1 MAGPGVLLVLLG
13 AVVGIV
19 LLVLLVMYVV
29 VPLFKG
35 IGWLIGHVF
44 AFIGGEIR
52 DALRLIGALV
62 TAVVFAFLVI
72 ANVVIGR
79 WSAAAHFGRAIQGEM
94 GAGGACIYRVLV
106 GHPARFLCLNSLVDG
121 LERRLPEVVAAAPTA
136 DTPSRRTGKFEG
148 YVIVGSLPGGG
159 SGGKLYVAEPDEIR
173 RAAFARQGIDDV
185 DQVVIKSFSLH
196 DGSSLPQI
204 VRESRA
210 LDAAKKLGLVLDHEL
225 TPDRFYYVMR
235 FVPGEPLSL
244 VTQKLHGR
252 APAEGLSNAQ
262 LHEVLGYLGSLLGT
276 LDRYH
281 RGGLWHKDVKP
292 DNIIVHGREAHL
304 VDFGLLTPIRSAMT
318 LTTHGTEY
326 FRDPE
331 LVRMALRGV
340 KVHQVDGA
348 KFDVYAAGAVLYA
361 VVENSFPAHGAL
373 SQISRRCPEAVRWI
387 VRRAMAD
394 YDKRYPTAA
403 TMLEDVRFVAAAAD
417 PFAVRP
423 AELPSMRGVE
433 GDARHAVQRE
443 EEELVFAGAVAAS
456 HARHPR
462 PDAPPG
468 FAPPPPQPTPTQRRS
483 RPRVRVTNWWS
494 GEYVV
499 SPEEPVRAAGTPRP
513 RQAPR
518 PARPRVRRAPAQ
530 QQLASARAR
539 VEAARSRAARRIG
552 GRAPAAE
559 QARFNN
565 GVNPGVAI
573 ALFLFLAVCVAFALL
588 FVAPGSISQQIQRRV
603 MANASGAAGT
613 LPIPAE
619 LPPLPALT
627 PSPISNG
634 RVLVVSDL
642 LPPLD
647 DDTRT
652 RLDAVLGAL
661 GATGLDL
668 RGAAPGAETDSEA
681 ITADLDLAAAV
692 RLARGQAPLDSPDAA
707 AAIETWLAASPE
719 ADAVLWL
726 TPATDGSRQ
735 GPLARLFVAPR
746 GEDWT
751 AWSRSALDTINA
763 ILTR

>member
-29 VPLFKG
+29 VPIFKG
-35 IGWLIGHVF
+35 FGWLVRHVF

-79 WSAAAHFGRAIQGEM
+79 WSAAAHFGRAIQAEM
-94 GAGGACIYRVLV
+94 GAGGSCIYRILV

-121 LERRLPEVVAAAPTA
+121 LERRLPEVVAASPTA

-173 RAAFARQGIDDV
+173 RAAFARQGIEDV
-185 DQVVIKSFSLH
+185 DQVVIKSFSLQ

-225 TPDRFYYVMR
+225 TPERFYYVMR

-244 VTQKLHGR
+244 VTQKLHAR
-252 APAEGLSNAQ
+252 APAEGLTNAQ
-262 LHEVLGYLGSLLGT
+262 LHEALGYLASLLGT

-387 VRRAMAD
+387 VRRSMAD

-403 TMLEDVRFVAAAAD
+403 AMLDDIRFVAAAPD

-423 AELPSMRGVE
+423 ADLPSMRGVE
-433 GDARHAVQRE
+433 GDAQQAIRHE

-456 HARHPR
+456 HSRHAR
-462 PDAPPG
+462 PDAAPAFTPTPP
-468 FAPPPPQPTPTQRRS
+468 APPQRRL
-483 RPRVRVTNWWS
+483 RPRLRVTNWWS

-499 SPEEPVRAAGTPRP
+499 SPDEPVRAAGTPRP
-513 RQAPR
+513 RPPQR
-518 PARPRVRRAPAQ
+518 PARPRVQRAPAQ

-539 VEAARSRAARRIG
+539 VEAARTRAAKRIG
-552 GRAPAAE
+552 ARPPASAP
-559 QARFNN
+559 ARFNN
-565 GVNPGVAI
+565 GINPGVAV
-573 ALFLFLAVCVAFALL
+573 ALFLFLAACVGLAAIIIGYAANKRTFAW
-588 FVAPGSISQQIQRRV
+588 
-603 MANASGAAGT
+603 ASGVADAV
-613 LPIPAE
+613 PARF
-619 LPPLPALT
+619 PHR
-627 PSPISNG
+627 PSLRCRRSPRLRRHPT
-634 RVLVVSDL
+634 RVLVCS
-642 LPPLD
+642 
-647 DDTRT
+647 
-652 RLDAVLGAL
+652 
-661 GATGLDL
+661 
-668 RGAAPGAETDSEA
+668 S
-681 ITADLDLAAAV
+681 
-692 RLARGQAPLDSPDAA
+692 
-707 AAIETWLAASPE
+707 
-719 ADAVLWL
+719 
-726 TPATDGSRQ
+726 
-735 GPLARLFVAPR
+735 
-746 GEDWT
+746 
-751 AWSRSALDTINA
+751 
-763 ILTR
+763 

>member
-29 VPLFKG
+29 VPLFKSV
-35 IGWLIGHVF
+35 GWLVRHVF

-79 WSAAAHFGRAIQGEM
+79 WSAAAHFGRAIQAEL
-94 GAGGACIYRVLV
+94 GAGGSCIYRILV

-185 DQVVIKSFSLH
+185 DQVVIKSFSLQ

-204 VRESRA
+204 VRESRS
-210 LDAAKKLGLVLDHEL
+210 LDAAKKLGLVLDHQL
-225 TPDRFYYVMR
+225 TPERFYYVMR

-244 VTQKLHGR
+244 VTQKLHAL

-262 LHEVLGYLGSLLGT
+262 LHEVLGYLGSLLST

-292 DNIIVHGREAHL
+292 DNIIIHGHEAHL

-331 LVRMALRGV
+331 MVRMALRGV

-348 KFDVYAAGAVLYA
+348 KFDVYAAGAVLYS

-373 SQISRRCPEAVRWI
+373 SQISRRCPDAVRWI

-403 TMLEDVRFVAAAAD
+403 AMLDDIRFVAAASD

-423 AELPSMRGVE
+423 ADLPSMRGVE
-433 GDARHAVQRE
+433 VEGDAQHAERRE
-443 EEELVFAGAVAAS
+443 EEELVFAEAVAAS
-456 HARHPR
+456 HVRRTA
-462 PDAPPG
+462 AAPG
-468 FAPPPPQPTPTQRRS
+468 FTPAPPPPPLRRS
-483 RPRVRVTNWWS
+483 RPRLRVTNWWS

-499 SPEEPVRAAGTPRP
+499 SSDEPVRAAGTPRP
-513 RQAPR
+513 NPPQR
-518 PARPRVRRAPAQ
+518 PARPRVQRAPAQ

-539 VEAARSRAARRIG
+539 VEAARTRAARRIG
-552 GRAPAAE
+552 ARPSAPV
-559 QARFNN
+559 RFNN
-565 GVNPGVAI
+565 GINPGVAV
-573 ALFLFLAVCVAFALL
+573 ALLIFLAVCVGLVATL
-588 FVAPGSISQQIQRRV
+588 FSSRQSNRGFIVSADQADAR
-603 MANASGAAGT
+603 GT
-613 LPIPAE
+613 IVPHPSLPS
-619 LPPLPALT
+619 PLPAFAPAPVEGARL
-627 PSPISNG
+627 
-634 RVLVVSDL
+634 LVVSDL

-647 DDTRT
+647 ETTRA
-652 RLDAVLGAL
+652 RVDAVLASFDSAGME
-661 GATGLDL
+661 L
-668 RGAAPGAETDSEA
+668 RGAALRAETDPEA
-681 ITADLDLAAAV
+681 LTADLDLAAAV
-692 RLARGQAPLDSPDAA
+692 RHARGQAPLDSPDAA
-707 AAIETWLAASPE
+707 ASIETWLVASPD

-726 TPATDGSRQ
+726 TPATDGSRR

-746 GEDWT
+746 GEEWT
-751 AWSRSALDTINA
+751 AWSRSVLETIDA
-763 ILTR
+763 ILAR

>member
-35 IGWLIGHVF
+35 IGWLVRHLA

-72 ANVVIGR
+72 ANVVVGR
-79 WSAAAHFGRAIQGEM
+79 WSGAAHFGRAIQGEM
-94 GAGGACIYRVLV
+94 GAGGACIYRILV

-185 DQVVIKSFSLH
+185 DQVVIKSFSLQ

-225 TPDRFYYVMR
+225 TPERFYYVMR

-252 APAEGLSNAQ
+252 APAAGLTNAQ
-262 LHEVLGYLGSLLGT
+262 LHEVLGYLGSLLAT

-331 LVRMALRGV
+331 MVRMALRGV

-373 SQISRRCPEAVRWI
+373 SQITRRCPDAVRWI

-394 YDKRYPTAA
+394 YDKRYPTALA
-403 TMLEDVRFVAAAAD
+403 MLEDVRYVAAAAD

-433 GDARHAVQRE
+433 GDAQHAVYRE
-443 EEELVFAGAVAAS
+443 EDELVFAGAVAAS
-456 HARHPR
+456 HALRAR
-462 PDAPPG
+462 PDGSPG
-468 FAPPPPQPTPTQRRS
+468 FAPPPPQPPQRRS
-483 RPRVRVTNWWS
+483 RPRLRVTNWWS

-499 SPEEPVRAAGTPRP
+499 SPDEPVRAAGTPRP
-513 RQAPR
+513 GPAQR
-518 PARPRVRRAPAQ
+518 PARPRVQRAPAQ

-539 VEAARSRAARRIG
+539 VEAARTRAARRIG
-552 GRAPAAE
+552 GRAAAAGP
-559 QARFNN
+559 ARFNN
-565 GVNPGVAI
+565 GVNPGVAV
-573 ALFLFLAVCVAFALL
+573 ALFLFLAACVGIAAIVIGFA
-588 FVAPGSISQQIQRRV
+588 
-603 MANASGAAGT
+603 ASKRGTVVVYGDTAA
-613 LPIPAE
+613 PIPA
-619 LPPLPALT
+619 PPQPPALPAFAGA
-627 PSPISNG
+627 PVDG
-634 RVLVVSDL
+634 ARVLVVSDL

-647 DDTRT
+647 EATRA
-652 RLDAVLGAL
+652 RVDALLASFDSAGME
-661 GATGLDL
+661 L
-668 RGAAPGAETDSEA
+668 RGAAPGAESGSEA
-681 ITADLDLAAAV
+681 MTADLDLAAAV

-763 ILTR
+763 IMTR

>member
-52 DALRLIGALV
+52 DVLRLIGALV
-62 TAVVFAFLVI
+62 TAVVFAFLVV
-72 ANVVIGR
+72 ANVLVGR
-79 WSAAAHFGRAIQGEM
+79 WSAAAHFGRAIQSEM
-94 GAGGACIYRVLV
+94 GAGGSCIYRVLV

-173 RAAFARQGIDDV
+173 RAAFARQGIDDI
-185 DQVVIKSFSLH
+185 DQVVIKSFSLQ

-204 VRESRA
+204 VRESRS

-225 TPDRFYYVMR
+225 TPERFYYVMR

-252 APAEGLSNAQ
+252 APAEGLTNPQ
-262 LHEVLGYLGSLLGT
+262 LHEALGYLGSLLAT

-331 LVRMALRGV
+331 MVRMALRGV

-394 YDKRYPTAA
+394 YDKRYPTALA
-403 TMLEDVRFVAAAAD
+403 MLEDIRFVAAAAD

-433 GDARHAVQRE
+433 GDAQHAVQRE
-443 EEELVFAGAVAAS
+443 EEEL
-456 HARHPR
+456 
-462 PDAPPG
+462 
-468 FAPPPPQPTPTQRRS
+468 
-483 RPRVRVTNWWS
+483 
-494 GEYVV
+494 
-499 SPEEPVRAAGTPRP
+499 
-513 RQAPR
+513 
-518 PARPRVRRAPAQ
+518 
-530 QQLASARAR
+530 
-539 VEAARSRAARRIG
+539 
-552 GRAPAAE
+552 
-559 QARFNN
+559 
-565 GVNPGVAI
+565 
-573 ALFLFLAVCVAFALL
+573 
-588 FVAPGSISQQIQRRV
+588 
-603 MANASGAAGT
+603 
-613 LPIPAE
+613 
-619 LPPLPALT
+619 
-627 PSPISNG
+627 
-634 RVLVVSDL
+634 
-642 LPPLD
+642 
-647 DDTRT
+647 
-652 RLDAVLGAL
+652 
-661 GATGLDL
+661 
-668 RGAAPGAETDSEA
+668 
-681 ITADLDLAAAV
+681 
-692 RLARGQAPLDSPDAA
+692 
-707 AAIETWLAASPE
+707 
-719 ADAVLWL
+719 
-726 TPATDGSRQ
+726 
-735 GPLARLFVAPR
+735 
-746 GEDWT
+746 
-751 AWSRSALDTINA
+751 
-763 ILTR
+763 

>member
-29 VPLFKG
+29 VPIFKG
-35 IGWLIGHVF
+35 FGWLVRHVF

-79 WSAAAHFGRAIQGEM
+79 WSAAAHFGRAIQAEM
-94 GAGGACIYRVLV
+94 GAGGSCIYRILV

-185 DQVVIKSFSLH
+185 DQVVIKSFSLQ

-225 TPDRFYYVMR
+225 TPERFYYVMR
-235 FVPGEPLSL
+235 YVPGEPLSL
-244 VTQKLHGR
+244 VTQKLHAR
-252 APAEGLSNAQ
+252 APAEGLTNPQ
-262 LHEVLGYLGSLLGT
+262 LHEALGYLASLLGT

-403 TMLEDVRFVAAAAD
+403 AMLDDIRFVAAATD

-423 AELPSMRGVE
+423 ADLPSMRGVE
-433 GDARHAVQRE
+433 GDAHQAIRHE

-456 HARHPR
+456 HSRHAR
-462 PDAPPG
+462 PDASPG
-468 FAPPPPQPTPTQRRS
+468 FAPAPPGPPQRRS
-483 RPRVRVTNWWS
+483 RPRLRVTNWWS

-499 SPEEPVRAAGTPRP
+499 SPDEPVRAAGTPRP
-513 RQAPR
+513 HSPQR
-518 PARPRVRRAPAQ
+518 PARPRVQRAPAQ

-539 VEAARSRAARRIG
+539 VEAARTRAAKRIG
-552 GRAPAAE
+552 ARPPASAP
-559 QARFNN
+559 ARFNN
-565 GVNPGVAI
+565 GVNPGVAV
-573 ALFLFLAVCVAFALL
+573 ALFLFLAACVGLVAVMFSIAQSNRGIM
-588 FVAPGSISQQIQRRV
+588 VSTNDADAPGTIV
-603 MANASGAAGT
+603 PHPP
-613 LPIPAE
+613 LP
-619 LPPLPALT
+619 PPLPAFAPVPVEGARL
-627 PSPISNG
+627 
-634 RVLVVSDL
+634 LVVSDL

-647 DDTRT
+647 DSTRA
-652 RLDAVLGAL
+652 RIAAVLASFASTGVDIL
-661 GATGLDL
+661 GA
-668 RGAAPGAETDSEA
+668 AADADAEAD
-681 ITADLDLAAAV
+681 TADLDLAAAV
-692 RLARGQAPLDSPDAA
+692 RLVRGQSPLDSPDAA
-707 AAIETWLAASPE
+707 AAIESWLATSPD

-726 TPATDGSRQ
+726 SPLTDGARS
-735 GPLARLFVAPR
+735 GPEARLFVAPR
-746 GEDWT
+746 GEEWS
-751 AWSRSALDTINA
+751 AWSRSALEAIDA
-763 ILTR
+763 ILAR